1 MAKNLYIKKLKLQI
15 LKYTLP
21 KWFSKLLLYANKID
35 KTKLVFHTFHPL
47 KIEWIIWIIFSIYL
61 HSNDLCIFWELRT
74 HIHNVKKKI
83 QFWFLVGIMYFRQ
96 YSTTVSCLSVL
107 LTSEIKMPLVKVLF
121 CLLEIYFFQSCQQ
134 HT

>member
-1 MAKNLYIKKLKLQI
+1 MAKNLYIKKVKLQI

>member
-1 MAKNLYIKKLKLQI
+1 MAKNLYIKKVKLQI

-35 KTKLVFHTFHPL
+35 KTKLVFHTFHHL

-61 HSNDLCIFWELRT
+61 HSNGLCIFWELRT
-74 HIHNVKKKI
+74 HIRNVKKKSI
-83 QFWFLVGIMYFRQ
+83 FLVGIMYFCQ